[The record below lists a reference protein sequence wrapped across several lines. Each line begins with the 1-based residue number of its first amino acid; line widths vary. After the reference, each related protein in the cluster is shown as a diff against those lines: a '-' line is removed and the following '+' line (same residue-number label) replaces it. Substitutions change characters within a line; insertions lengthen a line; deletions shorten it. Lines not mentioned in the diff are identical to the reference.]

1 MTPKRTAIACPRSR
15 VFFWPTI
22 GGCKGGTRVDRALCR
37 LLVDRAADL
46 PNVSDCD
53 IKNAIR
59 FNSADER
66 RMGCAPAFS
75 KSSLNIFVSK
85 MHLHPHSMT
94 RKSTI
99 MKRTAF
105 HKSPPRSMKK
115 QITWIFRDESRW
127 LSKKAPNAGEWRCS
141 GKRG

>member
-1 MTPKRTAIACPRSR
+1 VSEEPGFLLANHWRLQ
-15 VFFWPTI
+15 
-22 GGCKGGTRVDRALCR
+22 GGGTRVDRALCR

-85 MHLHPHSMT
+85 MHLRPHSMT

-105 HKSPPRSMKK
+105 HKSLPRSMKK
-115 QITWIFRDESRW
+115 QITWIFRDEFDGFPKRHRTQESGD
-127 LSKKAPNAGEWRCS
+127 APGSEGEARM
-141 GKRG
+141 G